1 MLHSESTLLR
11 SKHLNEVPIVN
22 YYIEVIFWGITYLV
36 HAKCQIKIIFECTT
50 VICKPTGISEIF
62 VILFKTFGMQK
73 DDMIFFLEVFK
84 VEVLCK
90 KAVSNGWCKDSSR
103 LISVRIL

>member
-1 MLHSESTLLR
+1 MLHSESALLR

-22 YYIEVIFWGITYLV
+22 YYIEVVFFFITYLV

-50 VICKPTGISEIF
+50 VICKPISEIF

-73 DDMIFFLEVFK
+73 DDTIIFFWRCL
-84 VEVLCK
+84 
-90 KAVSNGWCKDSSR
+90 R
-103 LISVRIL
+103 